1 MGNNTMNLQKQADAK
16 APFGQPLS
24 KTKQS
29 YSAPCLVCHGDI
41 RGITLGGSP
50 GVGDSGTSTTEK
62 GFS

>member
-29 YSAPCLVCHGDI
+29 YATPRLICHGDI

-50 GVGDSGTSTTEK
+50 GISDSGNPGAEK
-62 GFS
+62 PF